1 MERPVV
7 EPIGLQLTRTAK
19 VLSRAFDDALAD
31 AGGSLPAWLVL
42 VSVKSGQHGTQRE
55 LADAVGIEPAT
66 LTHHLHRM
74 EADGLVRR
82 TRDPQNRR
90 VQTVE
95 LTEAGEAAFGRLFE
109 VVAAFDAQLRGGMT
123 AAEVTALSRL
133 LGRLRTN
140 AARQSTEEVSS

>member
-1 MERPVV
+1 
-7 EPIGLQLTRTAK
+7 
-19 VLSRAFDDALAD
+19 
-31 AGGSLPAWLVL
+31 VL

-82 TRDPQNRR
+82 ARGPQNRR

-95 LTEAGEAAFGRLFE
+95 LAEAGEAAFGRLFE

>member
-82 TRDPQNRR
+82 ARGPQNRR